1 MSKKNITIIH
11 DYEEFTFEADDGKTV
26 LEVAL
31 DNDLDAPYSCKGG
44 VCATCM
50 SKVTEGEA
58 NMKKNNVLTDSEVK
72 AGLVL
77 TCQAVPTTDS
87 ITVDYDEV

>member
-1 MSKKNITIIH
+1 MSKKKITIIH
-11 DYEEFTFEADDGKTV
+11 DYEEYTFETNDNKTV

-31 DNDLDAPYSCKGG
+31 ENDLDAPYSCKGG

-50 SKVTEGEA
+50 AKITNGEA
-58 NMKKNNVLTDSEVK
+58 KMKKNNVLTDKEVK
-72 AGLVL
+72 NGFVL
-77 TCQAVPTTDS
+77 TCQAIPTTDS